1 MGKGFWTPMKFAR
14 AWGEGSRGWGIWAM
28 GGMAVWGEDD
38 EISLEM
44 EGTGDHEGRPY
55 RCWLG

>member
-1 MGKGFWTPMKFAR
+1 
-14 AWGEGSRGWGIWAM
+14 M
-28 GGMAVWGEDD
+28 GGWQRGEDDD

>member
-1 MGKGFWTPMKFAR
+1 MDVSELS
-14 AWGEGSRGWGIWAM
+14 EGM
-28 GGMAVWGEDD
+28 GGGYQGEEILGNGRMAVWGEDD

>member
-1 MGKGFWTPMKFAR
+1 MGNLGNGR
-14 AWGEGSRGWGIWAM
+14 
-28 GGMAVWGEDD
+28 MAVWGEDD

>member
-1 MGKGFWTPMKFAR
+1 MSLAR
-14 AWGEGSRGWGIWAM
+14 AWGRVA
-28 GGMAVWGEDD
+28 GGGDFGQWEDGREEEEDD